1 MPEFVVRLGM
11 PDGRVTE
18 QKHHAASAEALR
30 RELESRGLY
39 VFSVRAARQFRL
51 AWRWRLREK
60 VKPLEFLVFNQQLST
75 LLAAGMPVLQSLE
88 LLQKAQGNPFF
99 REVLARVLEDVR
111 SGVALSEAFAA
122 QGAIFPALYC
132 ASVFA
137 GERSGDLVGV
147 LRRYIRYQQML
158 ESARRK
164 VTSALTYPAVLMG
177 LAFGLIV
184 VLVTYVIPRFAG
196 LYQDFQAE
204 LPLLTLGILAVA
216 SFIKQEIYVLVAGL
230 VVGVVVLRRYLQSE
244 AGRLAWDRAR
254 LRLPFVGEIFHLF
267 GLSQFVR
274 ALGTLVAGGT
284 PLVPAL
290 EVAVGTVTNR
300 ALAEPLRRVIPM
312 VREGQP
318 LWSSLETTGLFPELS
333 LAMVQVGEATGALVD
348 MLDGVGQFYDES
360 VEVKLG
366 RVVTLIEPAV
376 LVLMGGVIVTLL
388 LSVYLPM
395 FTLLQRVQ

>member
-1 MPEFVVRLGM
+1 MPEFVARVGM
-11 PDGRVTE
+11 PDGRVAE
-18 QKHHAASAEALR
+18 QRHRAATPETLR
-30 RELESRGLY
+30 RELEGRGLY
-39 VFSVRAARQFRL
+39 VFSVKPVRSFRL
-51 AWRWRLREK
+51 SFRLGFREK
-60 VKPLEFLVFNQQLST
+60 LKPLEFLVFNQQLAT

-88 LLQKAQGNPFF
+88 LLQKAQANPYF
-99 REVLARVLEDVR
+99 REVLARVLDDVR

-122 QGAIFPALYC
+122 QGPLFPPLYC
-132 ASVFA
+132 ASIFA

-158 ESARRK
+158 EGVRRK
-164 VTSALTYPAVLMG
+164 VTSALTYPAVLLT
-177 LAFGLIV
+177 LAFGLVV

-204 LPLLTLGILAVA
+204 LPLLTLAILGVA
-216 SFIKQEIYVLVAGL
+216 SFIKQQLYGLLGALALGVLVL
-230 VVGVVVLRRYLQSE
+230 QRYLKSE

-274 ALGTLVAGGT
+274 ALATLLAGGT

-300 ALAEPLRRVIPM
+300 AIAEPLTRVIPM

-318 LWSSLETTGLFPELS
+318 LWASLETTGLFPELS
-333 LAMVQVGEATGALVD
+333 LAMVQVGEATGALED
-348 MLDGVGQFYDES
+348 MLSGVGQFYDES
-360 VEVKLG
+360 IEVKLG

-395 FTLLQRVQ
+395 FTLLQRMQ

>member
-11 PDGRVTE
+11 PDGRVSE

-30 RELESRGLY
+30 RELETRGLY
-39 VFSVRAARQFRL
+39 VFSVKAARRLRLSWRFRF
-51 AWRWRLREK
+51 REK
-60 VKPLEFLVFNQQLST
+60 VKPLEFLVFNQQLAT

-88 LLQKAQGNPFF
+88 LLQKAQSNPFF

-122 QGAIFPALYC
+122 QGALFPPLYC

-158 ESARRK
+158 EGARRK

-204 LPLLTLGILAVA
+204 LPLLTLGILALA
-216 SFIKQEIYVLVAGL
+216 SFIKQQIYVLLAGL
-230 VVGVVVLRRYLQSE
+230 VIGLVVLRRYLQSE
-244 AGRLAWDRAR
+244 TGRLAWDRAR

-274 ALGTLVAGGT
+274 ALGTLLAGGT

-300 ALAEPLRRVIPM
+300 ALSEPLRGVIPM

-333 LAMVQVGEATGALVD
+333 LAMVQVGEATGALVE

-360 VEVKLG
+360 IEVKLG

>member
-1 MPEFVVRLGM
+1 MAEFVVRLGM
-11 PDGRVTE
+11 PDGKVTE
-18 QKHHAASAEALR
+18 QKHRASSAEALR
-30 RELESRGLY
+30 KELEARGLY
-39 VFSVRAARQFRL
+39 VFAVRPVGGFSLRL
-51 AWRWRLREK
+51 AWAGRERI
-60 VKPLEFLVFNQQLST
+60 KPLEFLVFNQQLAT

-88 LLQKAQGNPFF
+88 LLQKAQANAYF
-99 REVLARVLEDVR
+99 RQVLARIVEDVR

-122 QGAIFPALYC
+122 QGELFPALYC
-132 ASVFA
+132 ASLFA

-158 ESARRK
+158 EGVRRR
-164 VTSALTYPAVLMG
+164 VTSALTYPAVLLS
-177 LAFGLIV
+177 LAFLLIV

-196 LYQDFQAE
+196 LYRDFGAD
-204 LPLLTLGILAVA
+204 LPVLTTMILAVA
-216 SFIKQEIYVLVAGL
+216 SFLQKRFYFLVAGFFL
-230 VVGVVVLRRYLQSE
+230 GWLWLRRYARSE
-244 AGRLAWDRAR
+244 GGREKLDSLR

-274 ALGTLVAGGT
+274 ALATLLSGGT

-300 ALAEPLRRVIPM
+300 AIAGPLARVIPL

-318 LWSSLETTGLFPELS
+318 LWASLETTGLFPELS
-333 LAMVQVGEATGALVD
+333 LAMVQVGEATGALEE
-348 MLDGVGQFYDES
+348 MLTGVGQFYDES
-360 VEVKLG
+360 IEIKLS